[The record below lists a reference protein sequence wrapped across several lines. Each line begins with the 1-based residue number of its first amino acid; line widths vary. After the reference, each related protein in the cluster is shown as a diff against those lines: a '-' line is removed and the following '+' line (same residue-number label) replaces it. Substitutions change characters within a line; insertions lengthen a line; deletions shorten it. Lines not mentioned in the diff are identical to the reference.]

1 VKEKKYIIE
10 VIKKNIW
17 YHTTTITTTNNS
29 KLIIIF
35 LLYIGYDVNYKLISE
50 YKYTVKEERTKNWVE
65 TFKLEE
71 EEKKEIKA
79 INGMT
84 IRAFV
89 FSKSTRI
96 YVYKIKRKWNKSV
109 QSSLSSPVV
118 SSTFLCVN
126 ICSHLCDIFNFFV
139 GRING
144 AWAF

>member
-65 TFKLEE
+65 NFKTKRRR
-71 EEKKEIKA
+71 EKR
-79 INGMT
+79 NQ
-84 IRAFV
+84 
-89 FSKSTRI
+89 SNQ
-96 YVYKIKRKWNKSV
+96 WNDYKSV
-109 QSSLSSPVV
+109 CLQQEHPY
-118 SSTFLCVN
+118 
-126 ICSHLCDIFNFFV
+126 ICI
-139 GRING
+139 
-144 AWAF
+144 